1 MTTVP
6 RFTATADGVPTPA
19 MLEAWARDGVLVIE
33 NAVPAA
39 DCDALIERSR
49 AIVRDWDPVEGAA
62 VFSTTAPRHA
72 ADRWFRES
80 GDRIRVFLED
90 GAVDADGSLLRP
102 KLEAV
107 NKLGHAMHD
116 LDPVFDRVSRRPQL
130 AALARG
136 LGLAEPLLVQSMV
149 IWKPP
154 AIGGEV
160 TCHQDATFLVTEP
173 SSVVGFWLAL
183 EDADATNGC
192 LYAIP
197 GGHHGPLRRLFHEVD
212 GDLVTETL
220 DPAPFDDAAAVP
232 LPAPKGTLV
241 VLHGKLPHGSAP
253 NRSDRSRMAY
263 TLHAVDGT
271 ARWHPGNWLRRAPD
285 MPFRGFAASATNRGG

>member
-1 MTTVP
+1 MTAVP
-6 RFTATADGVPTPA
+6 RFPAARDGTPTAA
-19 MLEAWARDGVLVIE
+19 MLAAWERDGVLVIE
-33 NAVPAA
+33 GAVTPA
-39 DCDALIERSR
+39 DCDALVERSR
-49 AIVRDWDPVEGAA
+49 AIVDAWDPAEGAA

-80 GDRIRVFLED
+80 GDRIRVFLEA
-90 GAVDADGSLLRP
+90 GAVDAAGALLRP
-102 KLEAV
+102 KHQAV

-130 AALARG
+130 AALAAG
-136 LGLAEPLLVQSMV
+136 LGLADPLLVQSMV

-154 AIGGEV
+154 AVGGEV
-160 TCHQDATFLVTEP
+160 TCHQDATFLITEP

-183 EDADATNGC
+183 EDADAGNGC

-197 GGHHGPLRRLFHEVD
+197 GGHRGPLRQRFHEVD
-212 GDLVTETL
+212 DALVSQTL

-232 LPAPKGTLV
+232 LPARKGTLV

-253 NRSDRSRMAY
+253 NTSDRSRMAY
-263 TLHAVDGT
+263 TLHVVDGA
-271 ARWHPGNWLRRAPD
+271 ARWHPGNWLRRGPD
-285 MPFRGFAASATNRGG
+285 LPFRGFVPVG

>member
-1 MTTVP
+1 MTAIP
-6 RFTATADGVPTPA
+6 RFPATADGAPTPA
-19 MLEAWARDGVLVIE
+19 MLTAWARDGVLVIE
-33 NAVPAA
+33 DAVPAA
-39 DCDALIERSR
+39 DCDALVERSR
-49 AIVRDWDPVEGAA
+49 AIVEAWDPAEGAA

-72 ADRWFRES
+72 AESWFRES
-80 GDRIRVFLED
+80 GDKVRVFLED
-90 GAVDADGSLLRP
+90 GAVDAAGRLIRP

-136 LGLAEPLLVQSMV
+136 IGLADPRLIQSMV

-154 AIGGEV
+154 SIGGEV
-160 TCHQDATFLVTEP
+160 TCHQDATFLVTDP
-173 SSVVGFWLAL
+173 PSVVGFWLAL

-197 GGHHGPLRRLFHEVD
+197 GGHRGPLRRLFHEVD
-212 GDLVTETL
+212 GELVTETL
-220 DPAPFDDAAAVP
+220 DPTPFDEAAAVP

-241 VLHGKLPHGSAP
+241 VLHGRLPHGSAP
-253 NRSDRSRMAY
+253 NTSDRSRMAY
-263 TLHAVDGT
+263 TLHAVDGA
-271 ARWHPGNWLRRAPD
+271 ARWHPGNWLRRPPD
-285 MPFRGFAASATNRGG
+285 RPFRGFGPSAPQRRT